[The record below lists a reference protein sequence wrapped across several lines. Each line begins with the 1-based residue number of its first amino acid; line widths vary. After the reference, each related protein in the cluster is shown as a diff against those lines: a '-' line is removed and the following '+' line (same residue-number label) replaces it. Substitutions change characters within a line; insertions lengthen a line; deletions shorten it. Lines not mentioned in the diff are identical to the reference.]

1 MRCKTAEKWL
11 LLSQDGRL
19 DERFRG
25 PLDDHLEACPKCRK
39 AEAEYRAMAVLLRNG
54 KDEEPLPRFW
64 ERLEPRL
71 EEEERAMPFILWER
85 LSLRSLPVFLLL
97 VAAAA
102 GLLFLTP
109 QAGEATASASETL
122 LLQNA
127 NPMTEAQT
135 LFDQKKGE
143 DQTMMLIFAS
153 LDEPGSM
160 RRRMP

>member
-1 MRCKTAEKWL
+1 MRCKTAERWL

-19 DERFRG
+19 DERLRG
-25 PLDDHLEACPKCRK
+25 RLSDHLEACPKCRK
-39 AEAEYRAMAVLLRNG
+39 AQAEYGAMAALLKNG

-71 EEEERAMPFILWER
+71 EEEEKAMPFILWER

-122 LLQNA
+122 LLQNTYS
-127 NPMTEAQT
+127 MTEAQT

-143 DQTMMLIFAS
+143 DRTMMLIFAS
-153 LDEPGSM
+153 LDEPGSV